1 MPNNNWLEVI
11 DNGYAQISVKI
22 GGKLIPLRFTVS
34 QQERLI
40 ELQAKQKEEREKENS
55 SNDDIVYSFLNKR
68 TNDDIEC
75 CLIALNPLSDKTEYT
90 REFIEEN
97 LDIDQIRLLSQIWMS
112 RKVLTPSITSLA
124 KEMELNE
131 LSIKAKANSSK

>member
-1 MPNNNWLEVI
+1 MSNNGWIEII

-22 GGKLIPLRFTVS
+22 NNKVIPLRFTVS

-40 ELQAKQKEEREKENS
+40 ELQGRQKEEAEKEQNQ
-55 SNDDIVYSFLNKR
+55 DKDVITSFLTKR

-75 CLIALNPLSDKTEYT
+75 CLIALNPMPDKTEYT

-97 LDIDQIRLLSQIWMS
+97 LDVDQIRLLTQIWMS
-112 RKVLTPSITSLA
+112 RKVLNPSVTSLK
-124 KEMELNE
+124 KEIELNE
-131 LSIKAKANSSK
+131 LSMKANVNSSK